1 MHIDHDDD
9 ADSDADDDDD
19 LEVEAEDG
27 EGGIVGERGS
37 GSKKKPICQ
46 VQPFNPL
53 IMMAMMMLILL
64 EIMMAV
70 VLVTLKTREESPRPM
85 VAMSPPRTDVALKP
99 ILWRKVEEKN
109 RRKSGG
115 NSVRKVKRKS

>member
-1 MHIDHDDD
+1 MWKTKDWREPPGQRGGVDDQAIDHDHAADGDD
-9 ADSDADDDDD
+9 NDDDDDD

-27 EGGIVGERGS
+27 EGGIVGEGGS

-64 EIMMAV
+64 EIMMA
-70 VLVTLKTREESPRPM
+70 LNNDDLKNKRGESK
-85 VAMSPPRTDVALKP
+85 A
-99 ILWRKVEEKN
+99 N
-109 RRKSGG
+109 GG
-115 NSVRKVKRKS
+115 NESAKN

>member
-53 IMMAMMMLILL
+53 IMMAMMMLMV
-64 EIMMAV
+64 IMMAV
-70 VLVTLKTREESPRPM
+70 VLMTLKTREESPRPM
-85 VAMSPPRTDVALKP
+85 VAMSPPRTDVALRP
-99 ILWRKVEEKN
+99 ILWRKVEKKTGEN
-109 RRKSGG
+109 LEEIQ
-115 NSVRKVKRKS
+115 